1 MNRSHLADC
10 ITNDLVDMDIS
21 VAGWIEDVRDI
32 GKLGFVSMRDFTG
45 MMQIIVDGDLLS
57 Q

>member
-1 MNRSHLADC
+1 MTEKLKMNRSHLADC

-32 GKLGFVSMRDFTG
+32 GN
-45 MMQIIVDGDLLS
+45 
-57 Q
+57 